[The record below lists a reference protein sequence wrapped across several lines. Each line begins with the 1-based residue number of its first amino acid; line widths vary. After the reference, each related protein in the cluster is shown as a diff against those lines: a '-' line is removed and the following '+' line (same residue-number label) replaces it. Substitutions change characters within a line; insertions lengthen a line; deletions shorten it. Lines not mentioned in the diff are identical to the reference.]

1 MGIDRGGGTGLGI
14 KWVGMSP
21 EVLGLQILPSDQG
34 SQVVPVREERLAILK
49 DIPNSDL
56 KTSPKEAK

>member
-1 MGIDRGGGTGLGI
+1 MGIDRGGGSGLGI

-34 SQVVPVREERLAILK
+34 SQVVPVREKRGWLY
-49 DIPNSDL
+49 
-56 KTSPKEAK
+56 